1 MKKGVSKLE
10 KFLEI
15 IKALHEPKSRDSIC
29 RDFGIED
36 RTFRNYFNNSTPMK
50 VGKVVFS
57 HQIKDDGNSREV

>member
-29 RDFGIED
+29 GEFEIED
-36 RTFRNYFNNSTPMK
+36 RTFRNYFNK
-50 VGKVVFS
+50 
-57 HQIKDDGNSREV
+57 